1 MRNIEFNEL
10 KLKNINNEEAFYQS
24 YLRTLPQKIDAD
36 NISSIPEKQYEIFYL
51 NILGG
56 KIILLNTKYINSKNT
71 QNQELFYDYSIA
83 LKIYN
88 LMLDI
93 YDSIEAEKEEINEL
107 YKDERLHKNYEIEE
121 LKKQDDIL
129 FHNKQKEF
137 TTQNSTNLVQKITNK
152 LKKN

>member
-107 YKDERLHKNYEIEE
+107 YKDERLHKNHEIEE
-121 LKKQDDIL
+121 LKKQDDVL

-152 LKKN
+152 FKKN

>member
-107 YKDERLHKNYEIEE
+107 YKDERLHKNHEIEE
-121 LKKQDDIL
+121 LKKQDDVL

-152 LKKN
+152 FTKN

>member
-107 YKDERLHKNYEIEE
+107 YKNERLHKNHEIEE

-137 TTQNSTNLVQKITNK
+137 TTQNSTNLFQKITNK
-152 LKKN
+152 F

>member
-107 YKDERLHKNYEIEE
+107 YKNERLHKNHEIEE
-121 LKKQDDIL
+121 LKKQDDVL

-137 TTQNSTNLVQKITNK
+137 TTQNSTNLFQKITNK
-152 LKKN
+152 FKKN

>member
-107 YKDERLHKNYEIEE
+107 YKNERLHKNHEIEE
-121 LKKQDDIL
+121 LKKQDDVL

-152 LKKN
+152 FKKN

>member
-10 KLKNINNEEAFYQS
+10 KLKNINNDEAFYQS

-107 YKDERLHKNYEIEE
+107 YKNERLHKNHEIEE
-121 LKKQDDIL
+121 LKKQDDVL

-152 LKKN
+152 FKKN